1 MCSSMQ
7 GSHPPTA
14 PAAPE
19 QCLVL
24 LCRLMEH
31 TRVDGCRQQVV
42 GRADRVDVTREVEVE
57 LLHGD
62 NLMMTVTVE

>member
-1 MCSSMQ
+1 
-7 GSHPPTA
+7 
-14 PAAPE
+14 
-19 QCLVL
+19 
-24 LCRLMEH
+24 MEH